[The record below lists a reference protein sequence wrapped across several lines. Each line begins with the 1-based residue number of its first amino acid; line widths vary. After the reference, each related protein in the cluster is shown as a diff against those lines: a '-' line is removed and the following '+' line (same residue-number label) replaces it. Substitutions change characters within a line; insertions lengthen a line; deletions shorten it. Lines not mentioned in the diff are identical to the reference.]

1 MAKMFSFGGFTI
13 ASGQIFQLGY
23 VVPDVDA
30 AMRFYTEKLH
40 IGPFSCSRGFRA
52 PDGWYRGLTGM
63 PELTLSQAYTGQ
75 IVVEL
80 IQQHDDTPSV
90 YKEYIEKC
98 GYGLHHYGIAVA
110 TEEYDQTL
118 EHFYSKGFVDVFTDN
133 LPGGTRIRY
142 IGPKNVEDIVKTRN
156 EAGAGYFE
164 CVEVLEN
171 QEKMFSRLCEAYQH
185 WDGKTIELGRG
196 A

>member
-1 MAKMFSFGGFTI
+1 MTKTFSFGGIT
-13 ASGQIFQLGY
+13 SGQIFQLGF

-30 AMRFYTEKLH
+30 SMRFYAEQLR
-40 IGPFSCSRGFRA
+40 IGPFSCSRGFKA
-52 PDGWYRGLTGM
+52 PDGWYRGATDM
-63 PELTLSQAYTGQ
+63 PELTLAQAYTGS
-75 IVVEL
+75 IFVEF

-90 YKEYIEKC
+90 YKEFIEKC

-110 TEEYDQTL
+110 TEEYDQML
-118 EHFYSKGFVDVFTDN
+118 EHYYSRGFENVFTDN

-142 IGPKNVEDIVKTRN
+142 IGPKNIEDIEKTRN

-171 QEKMFSRLCEAYQH
+171 QEKMFSRLCEAARQ
-185 WDGKTIELGRG
+185 WDGKTITL
-196 A
+196 